1 MPRPVAEESR
11 DGTGHGGVAAA
22 WSGAGASEVPG
33 ASAGRFDACGQA
45 SFPPPAE
52 LLSWSESIP
61 PRSPS
66 ITTQLSTGLTP
77 YGPPTHH

>member
-1 MPRPVAEESR
+1 MPRPVSEGSATGAE
-11 DGTGHGGVAAA
+11 GGGGMA
-22 WSGAGASEVPG
+22 SGVLR
-33 ASAGRFDACGQA
+33 ASAGRFNACGQA

>member
-1 MPRPVAEESR
+1 MPRPVAGGSA
-11 DGTGHGGVAAA
+11 TGAEGVGGMA
-22 WSGAGASEVPG
+22 SGVSC
-33 ASAGRFDACGQA
+33 ASAGRFNACGQA